1 MSQIHKTRLA
11 PSPTGAL
18 HLGNART
25 FLLNWLLARQRGW
38 KVLFRMEDLDGPR
51 TKPGADKQAINEL
64 AWLGLDWEGE
74 ILVQST
80 RSKIYESALKSLAA
94 EHTAY
99 PCICSRKEVE
109 AAASAPTSEEFG
121 ENYVVYQGTCR
132 GRYKNASHAQQRT
145 DRPVAWR
152 VRVRDKAV
160 EFDDG
165 FAGHQSFNLME
176 TCGDFVVFRSH
187 GLAAYQLAV
196 TVDDY
201 DSGVDVVVRGDDL
214 LLSAAIQI
222 HLRRLLG
229 LVGKVEYW
237 HLPLVI
243 GADGRKLAKR
253 HGDTK
258 ITTYIEAGAT
268 PQRML
273 GLLGFWSGIFQKPQE
288 TDIET
293 LIRKFDI
300 EKLSKEPIVF
310 SPNDDAFLRGK

>member
-1 MSQIHKTRLA
+1 
-11 PSPTGAL
+11 
-18 HLGNART
+18 
-25 FLLNWLLARQRGW
+25 
-38 KVLFRMEDLDGPR
+38 
-51 TKPGADKQAINEL
+51 
-64 AWLGLDWEGE
+64 
-74 ILVQST
+74 VQSA

-109 AAASAPTSEEFG
+109 AAASAPTSDEFSG

-132 GRYKNASHAQQRT
+132 GRYKTASHAQHRT

-152 VRVRDKAV
+152 VRVRDKPV

-165 FAGHQSFNLME
+165 FAGHQSFNLLE

-196 TVDDY
+196 TVDDH

-243 GADGRKLAKR
+243 GTDGRKLAKR

-258 ITTYIEAGAT
+258 ISTYIQAGAT
-268 PQRML
+268 LQRML
-273 GLLGFWSGIFQKPQE
+273 GLLGFWSGVFGKREE
-288 TDIET
+288 TDMET
-293 LIRKFDI
+293 LVRKFDI

-310 SPNDDAFLRGK
+310 SPDDDAFLLGK